1 MLNNFRRIFLF
12 DENSLNSNSS
22 DTSLRTPSQSTT
34 PIDDYSLQSSGTQ
47 GSSNGIYEDHPGLNP
62 SSERIVELQ
71 SDIHEKLTEL
81 MPNKSAQDVMVASE
95 DRKSVV

>member
-1 MLNNFRRIFLF
+1 MPQKRSEPSPRRRIA
-12 DENSLNSNSS
+12 SL
-22 DTSLRTPSQSTT
+22 TRRRK
-34 PIDDYSLQSSGTQ
+34 

-81 MPNKSAQDVMVASE
+81 MPNKSAQDACGAN
-95 DRKSVV
+95 